1 MTEDFTE
8 ADLLAEIEKYIA
20 ASNNDENEADT
31 ITRPEVC
38 EAFSVSRIKAQAIL
52 EDMVKAGA
60 LERAKV
66 KRHNGWFM
74 SRVNGYRLVKE

>member
-8 ADLLAEIEKYIA
+8 ADLYAEIEKYIA
-20 ASNNDENEADT
+20 SGDDSENEPDT

-38 EAFSVSRIKAQAIL
+38 QAFSVGRGKAQAIL
-52 EDMVKAGA
+52 IEMIKAGV

-66 KRHNGWFM
+66 SRHNGWFM
-74 SRVNGYRLVKE
+74 SRVNGYRLVK